1 MKTLQ
6 TIIAASL
13 IALTSANV
21 YAWGEREQGVLQGL
35 AGAWI
40 LGRMLQQPDPQPVPP
55 PPVYYTPPS
64 VYVPPSPPPTVYYHR
79 PQCYHVPYYDQF
91 GRVAYYRQICR

>member
-1 MKTLQ
+1 MN
-6 TIIAASL
+6 TINSVVAASL
-13 IALTSANV
+13 IALASTNA

-40 LGRMLQQPDPQPVPP
+40 LGRMLQQQPDPQPVPP
-55 PPVYYTPPS
+55 PVYYTPPP
-64 VYVPPSPPPTVYYHR
+64 VYVQPGPPAVYYHR
-79 PQCYHVPYYDQF
+79 SQCYHVPYYDHY